1 MIMAL
6 TEQQIEMLGDDLVP
20 IFQQLEYSVI
30 CDIARRVAKTGRLT
44 ETAEIMVDTLRDK
57 GYSPIAIQTQV
68 MRVLGANAG
77 FQREIESNTIA
88 YKRGVAADIEATRTL
103 LDEQGP
109 DTWEQAGNMAFNA
122 DLSAW
127 QGERKPI
134 KDSAF
139 DALVSTMSKRMCGEL
154 RSLTK
159 SMGFRLPTGDYVRLA
174 EAYTR
179 MTNLALVKVA
189 SGSYSYQQ
197 AIEDCVRDLA
207 RSGLRTID
215 FASGKS
221 YQLDTAVRN
230 AVMTASSQLAGEITM
245 HNMDQTGAGYVEV
258 SAHWGARTGE
268 GHANH
273 AGWQGKVYKVEG
285 TDGVYPNLESETGY
299 PSDPKGLCGYNCQHT
314 FYPFWPG
321 ISEPNKWPAEP
332 EPKEWNGRTYDY
344 YSATQEQRRREREIR
359 ALKRERDACEAAGL
373 TSKAKQL
380 GGLISTKTA
389 EYEEF
394 SDAMEISPKKN
405 RLRVEQRL
413 DRRKFGSNAK
423 EHNVSQ
429 QSKEQNNPNVLPV
442 GKIDL
447 RVYRV
452 ISDDIATDDVI
463 ITRKQIEH
471 VFDGHPEKKHEKVIE
486 RLGSAVWDPDYI
498 LRDEDPQ
505 TAIVLKKY
513 EEQGEQYRIIL
524 KLAKAGD
531 LKHPKNSIITA
542 FYISEKKWKK
552 YIRNKHV
559 VYSRPEL

>member
-6 TEQQIEMLGDDLVP
+6 TDQQIEMLGDDLVP

-77 FQREIESNTIA
+77 FQREIESNTLA

-139 DALVSTMSKRMCGEL
+139 DALVSTMSKRMRGEL

-174 EAYTR
+174 DAYTR

-215 FASGKS
+215 FESGKS

-245 HNMDQTGAGYVEV
+245 HNIDQTGAGYVEV
-258 SAHWGARTGE
+258 SAHWGARTGI

-273 AGWQGKVYKVEG
+273 AAWQGKVYKVDG

-299 PSDPKGLCGYNCQHT
+299 PSDPKGLCGYNCRHT

-373 TSKAKQL
+373 TGKAKQL

-389 EYEEF
+389 EYEDF
-394 SDAMEISPKKN
+394 SEAVEISPKKN
-405 RLRVEQRL
+405 RLKVTTRITKPKAGNSAFMTHDDPIREKIGPAFQSHPNEVDNIINYLRSRNVEIRY
-413 DRRKFGSNAK
+413 RSGTMAYMPSVRKGQPGRF
-423 EHNVSQ
+423 V
-429 QSKEQNNPNVLPV
+429 
-442 GKIDL
+442 ID
-447 RVYRV
+447 
-452 ISDDIATDDVI
+452 
-463 ITRKQIEH
+463 
-471 VFDGHPEKKHEKVIE
+471 PEASYSAWLHEKQHVADDEASGWDGMRLLIDPSTRAEMEERAYDIE
-486 RLGSAVWDPDYI
+486 LDFARQYGYNDVVEELQKLKEASI
-498 LRDEDPQ
+498 LEIKRGED
-505 TAIVLKKY
+505 V
-513 EEQGEQYRIIL
+513 
-524 KLAKAGD
+524 
-531 LKHPKNSIITA
+531 
-542 FYISEKKWKK
+542 
-552 YIRNKHV
+552 
-559 VYSRPEL
+559 